1 MDFED
6 DEEEEV
12 AANNFNRHPVAEQS
26 AGVVRNDADNAA
38 GGSTKNQAHAAP
50 VNNKIKSTTSQV
62 PVDDN
67 HHDGEQPA
75 GVGQQDEWEEF
86 DDSKSKYD
94 KIRLKLARGNNEH
107 ADGEDDD
114 DDEDDEDYHDG
125 HPSINPDANMGDD
138 ATNLPGDDDPAA
150 RNNRRREQQKEK
162 PAWKL
167 DQVKQPESAAVE
179 QPADSPADKVDEAP
193 AKPAA
198 PAPAASSGAYRP
210 PAMRSGASVTVVSNA
225 NQRPSKKEKP
235 NLASTEDFPTL
246 GAAVN
251 RK

>member
-6 DEEEEV
+6 DEDEEA
-12 AANNFNRHPVAEQS
+12 AANAFNRHQVAEQS
-26 AGVVRNDADNAA
+26 AGVVRNDAENAT
-38 GGSTKNQAHAAP
+38 GLPKNQVHAAP
-50 VNNKIKSTTSQV
+50 VNNKAKTTSQG

-67 HHDGEQPA
+67 HHDGEQPT

-86 DDSKSKYD
+86 EDSKSKYNR
-94 KIRLKLARGNNEH
+94 IRLKLARGNNEH

-114 DDEDDEDYHDG
+114 EDEDDEDYHDG
-125 HPSINPDANMGDD
+125 NPSTNHEANVGDD
-138 ATNLPGDDDPAA
+138 ATNLLGEEEQAA
-150 RNNRRREQQKEK
+150 RNNRRREQQKDK

-167 DQVKQPESAAVE
+167 DPVKQPESTAAVVVE
-179 QPADSPADKVDEAP
+179 EPADSPADKVEDAP

-198 PAPAASSGAYRP
+198 PAPSTSGAYRP
-210 PAMRSGASVTVVSNA
+210 PALRSGASVTVVSNA